1 MEAMMNKTT
10 VTLCLLLVAFSG
22 SAAAHHSFAMFDSA
36 KEVVLEG
43 TVREFQWTN
52 PHTWIQ
58 LVVTEQGQP
67 VEYSI
72 EADSPNILSRRGWSK
87 ASFAPGDRVRITVN
101 PMKDGSK
108 GGAFKSAVLANGK
121 AL

>member
-1 MEAMMNKTT
+1 MTKTT
-10 VTLCLLLVAFSG
+10 ATLALLLAAFAG
-22 SAAAHHSFAMFDSA
+22 SAPAHHSFAMFDSQ